1 MYVQTA
7 EALVWLVLVVVALA
21 AAGGILGAMR
31 ARSKRKA
38 RYLFYYLQASQERQR
53 VSSAPVPLS
62 GGLTPEL
69 AEAIR
74 AHAERTAIRH
84 WNAGVRDELPVN
96 PYPQATPEHVLWY
109 ASYEIKLQDLV
120 DAASGDVVEVGKR

>member
-1 MYVQTA
+1 MYIQTA

-21 AAGGILGAMR
+21 AAGGILAAVR

-38 RYLFYYLQASQERQR
+38 RYLYYLKAGQERER

-74 AHAERTAIRH
+74 GHAERTATRH
-84 WNAGVRDELPVN
+84 WNADMRDELPVN

-109 ASYEIKLQDLV
+109 ASYELKLHDLV

>member
-21 AAGGILGAMR
+21 AAGGILAALR
-31 ARSKRKA
+31 ASSKRKA
-38 RYLFYYLQASQERQR
+38 RYLYYLKASQERER

-69 AEAIR
+69 AESIR
-74 AHAERTAIRH
+74 AHAERTAVRH
-84 WNAGVRDELPVN
+84 WNAGLRDELPVN

-120 DAASGDVVEVGKR
+120 DDSSGDVVEVGKR

>member
-21 AAGGILGAMR
+21 AAGGILAAMR
-31 ARSKRKA
+31 ASSKRKA
-38 RYLFYYLQASQERQR
+38 RYLYYLQASQERER

-74 AHAERTAIRH
+74 AHAERTATRH

-120 DAASGDVVEVGKR
+120 DESSGDVVEVGKR

>member
-21 AAGGILGAMR
+21 AAGGILAAMR
-31 ARSKRKA
+31 ASSKRKA
-38 RYLFYYLQASQERQR
+38 RYLYYLQASQERER

-74 AHAERTAIRH
+74 AHAERTAARH

-120 DAASGDVVEVGKR
+120 DESSGDVVEVGKR

>member
-21 AAGGILGAMR
+21 AAGGILAALR
-31 ARSKRKA
+31 ASRQRKA
-38 RYLFYYLQASQERQR
+38 RYLHYLQASQERER
-53 VSSAPVPLS
+53 ASSAPVPLS

-74 AHAERTAIRH
+74 AHAERTATRH

>member
-21 AAGGILGAMR
+21 AAGAILAALR
-31 ARSKRKA
+31 ASSKRKA
-38 RYLFYYLQASQERQR
+38 RYLYYLRASREKER
-53 VSSAPVPLS
+53 VSSAPIPLT

-74 AHAERTAIRH
+74 AHAERAARRH
-84 WNAGVRDELPVN
+84 WDAGVRDELPVN

-109 ASYEIKLQDLV
+109 ASYELKLHDLV
-120 DAASGDVVEVGKR
+120 DDAAGDVVEVGKR